1 MSTLTRVA
9 GEACSEEVASLAIIM
24 IIYCLFV
31 RTPSVIPN
39 IASSEERTSDNS
51 QTQYPLSTGLTT
63 PQEGSSGFWPYLE
76 NLHQTGRSS

>member
-39 IASSEERTSDNS
+39 IASREE
-51 QTQYPLSTGLTT
+51 
-63 PQEGSSGFWPYLE
+63 
-76 NLHQTGRSS
+76 